1 MFLGPG
7 ILIGDRFSRGRRRGR
22 GSSGD
27 TILNSEK
34 LGYDVPGTW
43 EWCPRNYSLAT
54 GNTVRRK
61 KKGIAK
67 GVAGR
72 YITRMFTV
80 FHPPIG
86 PREEERY
93 A

>member
-1 MFLGPG
+1 MLP
-7 ILIGDRFSRGRRRGR
+7 
-22 GSSGD
+22 GD

-34 LGYDVPGTW
+34 LGMVSP
-43 EWCPRNYSLAT
+43 ESMSLAT